1 MSEKPGTHPDVHID
15 MNDPRR
21 AIDPLRN
28 PEFLEWM
35 RDQGMNTE
43 TVGAIECYT
52 AYGVARVREAVLDE
66 NGYRQAD
73 PACGTDNPQLL
84 TQPRLYR
91 LDSAPPFVRTEQ
103 EDTDQ

>member
-15 MNDPRR
+15 MNDPQR
-21 AIDPLRN
+21 AIDPQRN
-28 PEFLEWM
+28 AEFLEWM
-35 RDQGMNTE
+35 RAQGMNTKA
-43 TVGAIECYT
+43 VGAVECYT
-52 AYGVARVREAVLDE
+52 AYGVARVREMVLDE

-73 PACGTDNPQLL
+73 PADSSRLL

>member
-15 MNDPRR
+15 MNDPQR
-21 AIDPLRN
+21 AIDAGRN
-28 PEFLEWM
+28 FEFLEWM
-35 RDQGMNTE
+35 RSQGMNTE

-52 AYGVARVREAVLDE
+52 AYGVARVREMVLDE
-66 NGYRQAD
+66 HGQKQFDHDMSAV
-73 PACGTDNPQLL
+73 L
-84 TQPRLYR
+84 TQPRLYQ